1 MKVYIGDLVSVIYG
15 ALDFVDF
22 IHRLVQ
28 SYPFILNLWLLEHE
42 SGTIVLGK
50 RNSQTVN
57 SSHIL
62 DRVKLRLCV
71 YSEGVS
77 REDFCSWSHLPIW

>member
-28 SYPFILNLWLLEHE
+28 SYQNSFGEHPMSSITYNLPLKVRANTATADTNRKAVALAER
-42 SGTIVLGK
+42 SAAFVLF
-50 RNSQTVN
+50 QW
-57 SSHIL
+57 H
-62 DRVKLRLCV
+62 
-71 YSEGVS
+71 
-77 REDFCSWSHLPIW
+77 